1 MTGSAHAR
9 FHRLAVTGAERV
21 AADGSAVALTCAVPP
36 ALRETFAFRPG
47 QHVTVRATGDDGGE
61 LRRSYSVCSTPE
73 DLARHGHLRLGIR
86 IVPGG
91 TVSGRLAGV
100 DALDALPPVGS
111 FGTTPDPGRRR
122 RYGAVAA
129 GSGITPILSIVDSVL
144 RAEPFSTFTV
154 YYGNR
159 TTDSAMFAEE
169 LADLKNSHARRLH
182 LVHVFSRE
190 QRPAGLAAGRLDAA
204 TLPRLLAGLGTPA
217 PGREWFVCGPDGLA
231 TAARRTLLG
240 LGVPARA
247 VHTELFGLAVPPVA
261 PVPDAAAGRRVRVVH
276 DSRVSTV
283 DMGGAGSILDAALT
297 VRPELPYSCQTGVC
311 GTCRARVLS
320 GSVRMS
326 GGFALDAGEEAAGFV
341 LTCRAQ
347 PVGDDVTVEFDAA

>member
-1 MTGSAHAR
+1 MTRTR
-9 FHRLAVTGAERV
+9 FHRLAVLGAERV

-36 ALRETFAFRPG
+36 SLREAFAFRPG

-61 LRRSYSVCSTPE
+61 LRRSYSVCSTPA
-73 DLARHGHLRLGIR
+73 DLAGRGRLRLGVR

-91 TVSGRLAGV
+91 AVSGSLADA
-100 DALDALPPVGS
+100 DALDVLPPVGA
-111 FGTTPDPGRRR
+111 FGTTPDPDRRR

-144 RAEPFSTFTV
+144 RTEPFSTFTV
-154 YYGNR
+154 YYANR
-159 TTDSAMFAEE
+159 TTDSAMFTEE
-169 LADLKNSHARRLH
+169 LADLKNAHARRLH

-190 QRPAGLAAGRLDAA
+190 ERPAGLAPGRLDAA

-231 TAARRTLLG
+231 TAARRTLLD

-247 VHTELFGLAVPPVA
+247 VHTELFGLAVR
-261 PVPDAAAGRRVRVVH
+261 PVPPAADGGRVRIVH
-276 DSRVSTV
+276 DSRTSTV
-283 DMGGAGSILDAALT
+283 DMTAAGSILDAALA
-297 VRPELPYSCQTGVC
+297 VRPELPYSCRTGVC

-320 GSVRMS
+320 GTVRMS
-326 GGFALDAGEEAAGFV
+326 GGFALGADEEAAGFV